1 MAANLI
7 QENSPHEDSI
17 WTIPGNRSDEVG
29 LIHSALQG
37 NLDSFNQ
44 LVLAYQD
51 LVYNQAFNLLRDKE
65 SAEDATQDAFLI
77 AYRKL
82 NSFRGPNF
90 RSWLLRIVTNLCL
103 DQLRQWKRRQTIAL
117 YPLDSENEEIESPS
131 WLVDPGFSPER
142 AVEQIELQRLIEQ
155 SLAELPA
162 EYRATVY
169 LVDVLQFDYLEAAD
183 ALGIPMGTV
192 KSRLARARQQ
202 LRNKLNHIVQ

>member
-1 MAANLI
+1 MAANMI
-7 QENSPHEDSI
+7 QENSSPVQSG
-17 WTIPGNRSDEVG
+17 WTFRGKRSNEAE
-29 LIHSALQG
+29 LIQNALQG
-37 NLDSFNQ
+37 QLDAFNQ

-51 LVYNQAFNLLRDKE
+51 LAYNQAFYLLRDKE
-65 SAEDATQDAFLI
+65 AAEDATQDAFLI

-117 YPLDSENEEIESPS
+117 QPLDAENEEIESPS
-131 WLVDPGFSPER
+131 WLVDAGLSPEG
-142 AVEQIELQRLIEQ
+142 AVELIELQRLLEQ

-169 LVDVLQFDYLEAAD
+169 LVDVLEFDYIEAAD
-183 ALGIPMGTV
+183 ALGVPIGTV

-202 LRNKLNHIVQ
+202 LRSMLNHIVA